1 MCLRCL
7 LETIVRAQLFRT
19 FVMDISSPSAIECLS
34 CVGLGWEA
42 EWEGGLR
49 HTQLLITASILQKV
63 DCILIQ
69 IDLPVFSVES
79 CFNRCISATK

>member
-7 LETIVRAQLFRT
+7 PETIVRAQLFRT
-19 FVMDISSPSAIECLS
+19 FVMDISSPRPIECLS

-42 EWEGGLR
+42 EWV
-49 HTQLLITASILQKV
+49 LQKV